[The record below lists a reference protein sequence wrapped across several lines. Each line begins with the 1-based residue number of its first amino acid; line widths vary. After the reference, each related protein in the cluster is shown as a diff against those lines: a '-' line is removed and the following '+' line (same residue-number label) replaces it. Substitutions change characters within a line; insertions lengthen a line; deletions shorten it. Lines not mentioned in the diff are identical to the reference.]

1 MWREKAI
8 RWAWI
13 TLVLNAT
20 VALMNIGFSYG
31 HWIKHE
37 YWTMAISVSLVVL
50 NSWIAV
56 WQYKTIVK
64 YREEIKELMW
74 RTLSTPSEQLR

>member
-1 MWREKAI
+1 MWRTKAI

-13 TLVLNAT
+13 TLVLNAS

-31 HWIKHE
+31 HWIRHE

>member
-1 MWREKAI
+1 MWRTKAI

-13 TLVLNAT
+13 TLVLNAS
-20 VALMNIGFSYG
+20 VALMNLGFSYG
-31 HWIKHE
+31 HLIRHE
-37 YWTMAISVSLVVL
+37 YWTLAFSVSLVVL

-74 RTLSTPSEQLR
+74 RALSTPSEQLR

>member
-1 MWREKAI
+1 MWRTKAI

-13 TLVLNAT
+13 TLVLNAAI
-20 VALMNIGFSYG
+20 ALMNTGFSYG
-31 HWIKHE
+31 HWLKHE

-50 NSWIAV
+50 NTWIAV
-56 WQYKTIVK
+56 WQYRTIVK

>member
-20 VALMNIGFSYG
+20 VALMNTGFSYG
-31 HWIKHE
+31 HLIRHE
-37 YWTMAISVSLVVL
+37 YWTMAISASLVVL
-50 NSWIAV
+50 NGWIAV